1 MLAMKFVRENPT
13 LVKECLEKRQLS
25 PQIVDQ
31 FLQLDEQRRKKI
43 AFGEKMKKER
53 NQVSEEIGLLKKQG
67 EDAQNLI
74 LQMRT
79 TSQKIKEVD
88 EHVRRLEEELKKL
101 LLTIP
106 NLPHASV
113 PIGAGESDNRVE
125 RHWGSLPQFDFEP
138 QPHWDLGEKLGILD
152 FSRAAK
158 VTGARFVFYK
168 GLGALLERA
177 LINFMLDTH
186 VTQHK
191 YKELLPPFIANEVS
205 MTGTGQLPKFIEDMF
220 SLANT
225 TYFLIPTAEVP
236 VTNYH
241 REEILQEKDLPLC
254 YVAYSPCF
262 RAEAGAHGRDTR
274 GLVRQHQFNK
284 VELVKFCH
292 PATSDEELE
301 KLTTNAEKIL
311 QLLELPYRVV
321 TLCTGDLGFSA
332 TKTYDLEVWLP
343 SSGTYREISSC
354 SNFTDFQARRA
365 QIRFRPQNGGKL
377 EFVHTLNGSG
387 LAIGRTV
394 AAIMENYQEAD
405 GTIRIPQVLQPYFSG
420 REKID
425 KEIIQR

>member
-31 FLQLDEQRRKKI
+31 FLQLDEQRRQKI

-67 EDAQNLI
+67 EAAQNLI

>member
-31 FLQLDEQRRKKI
+31 FLQLDEQRRQKI
-43 AFGEKMKKER
+43 AFSEKMKKER

-311 QLLELPYRVV
+311 QLLELPYRIV

>member
-43 AFGEKMKKER
+43 AFSEKMKKER

>member
-43 AFGEKMKKER
+43 AFSEKMKKER

-88 EHVRRLEEELKKL
+88 EHVRCLEEELKKL

-158 VTGARFVFYK
+158 VTGTRFVFYK

>member
-43 AFGEKMKKER
+43 AFSEKMKKER

-67 EDAQNLI
+67 EAAQNLI

>member
-31 FLQLDEQRRKKI
+31 FLQLDEQRRQKI
-43 AFGEKMKKER
+43 AFSEKMKKER

-88 EHVRRLEEELKKL
+88 EHVRCLEEELKKL

>member
-31 FLQLDEQRRKKI
+31 FLQLDEQRRQKI
-43 AFGEKMKKER
+43 AFSEKMKKER

-88 EHVRRLEEELKKL
+88 EHVRCLEEELKKL

-158 VTGARFVFYK
+158 VTGTRFVFYK

>member
-43 AFGEKMKKER
+43 AFSEKMKKER

-88 EHVRRLEEELKKL
+88 EHVRCLEEELKKL

>member
-31 FLQLDEQRRKKI
+31 FLQLDEQRRQKI

-158 VTGARFVFYK
+158 VTGTRFVFYK

>member
-31 FLQLDEQRRKKI
+31 FLQLDEQRRQKI

-67 EDAQNLI
+67 EAAQNLI

-311 QLLELPYRVV
+311 QLLELPYRIV

>member
-43 AFGEKMKKER
+43 AFSEKMKKER

-88 EHVRRLEEELKKL
+88 EHVRCLEEELKKL

-311 QLLELPYRVV
+311 QLLELPYRIV

>member
-43 AFGEKMKKER
+43 AFSEKMKKER

-106 NLPHASV
+106 NLPHASI

-158 VTGARFVFYK
+158 VTGTRFVFYK

>member
-31 FLQLDEQRRKKI
+31 FLQLDEQRRQKI

-88 EHVRRLEEELKKL
+88 EHVRCLEEELKKL

>member
-43 AFGEKMKKER
+43 AFSEKMKKER

-67 EDAQNLI
+67 EAAQNLI

-88 EHVRRLEEELKKL
+88 EHVRCLEEELKKL

-158 VTGARFVFYK
+158 VTGTRFVFYK